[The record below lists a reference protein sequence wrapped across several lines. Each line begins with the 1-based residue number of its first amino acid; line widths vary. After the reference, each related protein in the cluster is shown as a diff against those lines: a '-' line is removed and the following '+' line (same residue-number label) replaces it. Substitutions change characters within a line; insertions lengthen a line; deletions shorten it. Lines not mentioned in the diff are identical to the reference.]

1 MHGVSSARLPAAV
14 ETEAPYPIA
23 LTFHAKKGYL
33 KTMIRVLVLL
43 LLPLTATAQLLEP
56 TEEHYAQAA
65 NQIALSRAAT
75 NLLALEVT
83 LKVEADNRRAAV
95 AMAAEARYLRGRLVE
110 IWGEHIRRLRGGRG
124 WPRPGDG
131 WHEVHRGE

>member
-1 MHGVSSARLPAAV
+1 MTHQ
-14 ETEAPYPIA
+14 APHHLDIPR
-23 LTFHAKKGYL
+23 KKGVFEP
-33 KTMIRVLVLL
+33 MIRVLVLF

-75 NLLALEVT
+75 NLLALEAA

-110 IWGEHIRRLRGGRG
+110 LWGEHIRRLRGGRG

>member
-1 MHGVSSARLPAAV
+1 LTHQ
-14 ETEAPYPIA
+14 APHHLDIPR
-23 LTFHAKKGYL
+23 KKGVFEP
-33 KTMIRVLVLL
+33 MIRVLVLF

-75 NLLALEVT
+75 NLLALEAA